1 MKKKWEIA
9 TIVGGIAVVLAV
21 IAIIL
26 YFTLRP
32 KKPPKKPPCVPN
44 CKNKNCGPDG
54 CKGTCGTCKVG
65 YTCKDGKCVCV
76 PNCKNKNCGSDGCKG
91 TCGTCKVGYTC
102 KDGKCVCVP
111 NCKNKTCG
119 SDGCGGT
126 CPPGC
131 PAGQSCSPDGT
142 KCVSCVPN
150 CKGKTCGEDDGCVD
164 KCRGTCPGSQYC
176 DINNTCQDFPEQPG
190 QMRITNYC
198 KDPSWISLA
207 PALHCGTPSGKC
219 TGVATKFCPQG
230 CVCDNC
236 DDCIKNCG
244 VPQLNAQNQEILAG
258 KFLDL
263 NIPSDGL
270 DSAAW
275 HPMQG
280 CVVKDGALTC
290 SSGQSTGDCKGLPNK
305 TCEPPYAIKWEGT
318 WIDPKN
324 GGGVNFDN
332 SLVGGW
338 SLPINTINSVPA
350 GGSCVNT
357 ECLISFDDCP
367 TDENL
372 LTPGLPTTH
381 YDDGYGYSWDLGNMD
396 LRVWSEYEKNPNI
409 QAGQPWI
416 PTSTA
421 KAQGPVGCLA
431 PCQKLTSPAPWG
443 PHMVSYQPEAKWF
456 CCPAA
461 ICACKTGTQPPGKLD
476 CRATDPNCDTFHCS
490 TGPGNYKCENRVIT
504 GPPGE
509 CSLPCSHD
517 CKGDQ
522 ECVKKKCF
530 SCQCQDGYD
539 CDLKTGTCTS
549 TRGFCI
555 GGQCTGN
562 GLCRPGFNCDKK
574 YNTCVTGPR
583 ISTKCPTTCQPGTR
597 CDPRTFKCTIIDDN
611 GPDGFKSCC
620 PDGYGCEVPEG
631 QKIGKCVS
639 IRIEN
644 PECNK
649 GPVVKTQY
657 VQKVR
662 ENCPSVY
669 SFAYDDFGG
678 DHACTQGTKINA
690 ILCPTGKYG
699 K

>member
-9 TIVGGIAVVLAV
+9 TIVGGIAIVLAV

-32 KKPPKKPPCVPN
+32 KKKPPKKPPCVPN

-54 CKGTCGTCKVG
+54 CGGSCGTCKAG
-65 YTCKDGKCVCV
+65 WTCKGEKCVCV
-76 PNCKNKNCGSDGCKG
+76 RNCANKICG
-91 TCGTCKVGYTC
+91 
-102 KDGKCVCVP
+102 P
-111 NCKNKTCG
+111 
-119 SDGCGGT
+119 DGCGGT
-126 CPPGC
+126 CSPGC
-131 PAGQSCSPDGT
+131 PTGQSCSTDRT
-142 KCVSCVPN
+142 KCVPCVPD
-150 CKGKTCGEDDGCVD
+150 CKGKTCGDKDGCGGR
-164 KCRGTCPGSQYC
+164 CRGTCPGSQYC

-198 KDPSWISLA
+198 KDPSWISIA
-207 PALHCGTPSGKC
+207 PALHCGIASGKC
-219 TGVATKFCPQG
+219 GVGSLPPCNGT
-230 CVCDNC
+230 CVCQTC
-236 DDCIKNCG
+236 DECIKNCG
-244 VPQLNAQNQEILAG
+244 VPQLNAQNQEIPAG
-258 KFLDL
+258 KSLDL
-263 NIPSDGL
+263 NIPKDGL

-280 CVVKDGALTC
+280 CVVKDGALSC
-290 SSGQSTGDCKGLPNK
+290 SSGQSTGDCKGLPGG
-305 TCEPPYAIKWEGT
+305 TCQPPYATKWEGT
-318 WIDPKN
+318 WIDPKV

-338 SLPINTINSVPA
+338 SLPINTINSVPP

-396 LRVWSEYEKNPNI
+396 LRIWNEYEKNPNTQI
-409 QAGQPWI
+409 GQPWI
-416 PTSTA
+416 PTSAA
-421 KAQGPVGCLA
+421 KVQGPVGCLA

-461 ICACKTGTQPPGKLD
+461 ICACKIGTQPPGKQD
-476 CRATDPNCDTFHCS
+476 CQATDPNCHGFGCPTGA
-490 TGPGNYKCENRVIT
+490 TGPLAYKCENRTVL
-504 GPPGE
+504 GPAGE
-509 CSLPCSHD
+509 CSLPCSYD
-517 CKGDQ
+517 CKGDP

-549 TRGFCI
+549 TRGFCV

-562 GLCRPGFNCDKK
+562 GLCRPGFSCNKI
-574 YNTCVTGPR
+574 YNTCVTGNP
-583 ISTKCPTTCQPGTR
+583 TACPKKCQPGTT
-597 CDPRTFKCTIIDDN
+597 CDPRTGKCTIVDKN
-611 GPDGFKSCC
+611 GFKSCC
-620 PDGYGCEVPEG
+620 PDGYGCEIPEG

-678 DHACTQGTKINA
+678 DHACSQGTQINA

>member
-1 MKKKWEIA
+1 MKKTWKI
-9 TIVGGIAVVLAV
+9 TIIVGGIAVILAV
-21 IAIIL
+21 IVVVL
-26 YFTLRP
+26 YFALRP
-32 KKPPKKPPCVPN
+32 KKSRKKPSCVPN
-44 CKNKNCGPDG
+44 CKNKNCGPNG
-54 CKGTCGTCKVG
+54 CGGSCGTCLK
-65 YTCKDGKCVCV
+65 
-76 PNCKNKNCGSDGCKG
+76 
-91 TCGTCKVGYTC
+91 
-102 KDGKCVCVP
+102 
-111 NCKNKTCG
+111 
-119 SDGCGGT
+119 
-126 CPPGC
+126 
-131 PAGQSCSPDGT
+131 GQSCSAEG
-142 KCVSCVPN
+142 KCVFPTCSCD
-150 CKGKTCGEDDGCVD
+150 GKSCGEDDGCGN

-176 DINNTCQDFPEQPG
+176 DINNTCQPFPEQPG
-190 QMRITNYC
+190 EMRITNNC
-198 KDPSWISLA
+198 PDPVWVSLA
-207 PALHCGTPSGKC
+207 PALYCGSASGTC
-219 TGVATKFCPQG
+219 ADGATCK
-230 CVCDNC
+230 
-236 DDCIKNCG
+236 DCIKSG
-244 VPQLNAQNQEILAG
+244 TLKQLNAQNQEIPARG
-258 KFLDL
+258 NTNNYIDL
-263 NIPSDGL
+263 NIPSTGL
-270 DSAAW
+270 DSGAW

-280 CVVKDGALTC
+280 CAEKDGALTC
-290 SSGQSTGDCKGLPNK
+290 TSGQSTGDCRGLTNK
-305 TCEPPYAIKWEGT
+305 TCEPPYATKWEAT
-318 WIDPKN
+318 WIDPAK

-338 SLPINTINSVPA
+338 SLPINTINSKSS

-396 LRVWSEYEKNPNI
+396 LRVWSEYEKNPNTKI
-409 QAGQPWI
+409 GQPWI

-421 KAQGPVGCLA
+421 KAEGPVGCLA

-461 ICACKTGTQPPGKLD
+461 ICACKTGTQPPGKQD
-476 CRATDPNCDTFHCS
+476 CRATDKNCHGFKCTD
-490 TGPGNYKCENRVIT
+490 GYKCENRTVT

-517 CKGDQ
+517 CKGDP

-549 TRGFCI
+549 TRGFCV

-562 GLCRPGFNCDKK
+562 GLCPPGFNCDKTH
-574 YNTCVTGPR
+574 NTCVTGPP
-583 ISTKCPTTCQPGTR
+583 ISTKCPTTCQPGTK
-597 CDPRTFKCTIIDDN
+597 CDSGKGETNKCTIIGD
-611 GPDGFKSCC
+611 GPRGFKSCC

-631 QKIGKCVS
+631 QKTGKCAS

-657 VQKVR
+657 VKKVR
-662 ENCPSVY
+662 DNCPSVY

-678 DHACTQGTKINA
+678 DHACGQGTKINA
-690 ILCPTGKYG
+690 LLCPTGKYG

>member
-1 MKKKWEIA
+1 MKKQWEIA
-9 TIVGGIAVVLAV
+9 TIVGGIAIVLAV

-32 KKPPKKPPCVPN
+32 KKKPCVPN
-44 CKNKNCGPDG
+44 CKNKDCGPDG
-54 CKGTCGTCKVG
+54 CGGSCGT
-65 YTCKDGKCVCV
+65 
-76 PNCKNKNCGSDGCKG
+76 
-91 TCGTCKVGYTC
+91 
-102 KDGKCVCVP
+102 
-111 NCKNKTCG
+111 
-119 SDGCGGT
+119 
-126 CPPGC
+126 C
-131 PAGQSCSPDGT
+131 PAGQSCVNG
-142 KCVSCVPN
+142 KCVSCVPD
-150 CKGKTCGEDDGCVD
+150 CKGKTCGEDDGCGNN
-164 KCRGTCPGSQYC
+164 CRGTCPGSQYC
-176 DINNTCQDFPEQPG
+176 DINNTCQDFPEQSG
-190 QMRITNYC
+190 KMRITNYC
-198 KDPSWISLA
+198 KDPVWISLA
-207 PALHCGTPSGKC
+207 PALNCGTPSGKC
-219 TGVATKFCPQG
+219 TGVATKFCPEG
-230 CVCDNC
+230 CVCNNC
-236 DDCIKNCG
+236 EDCIKNCG
-244 VPQLNAQNQEILAG
+244 LKQQLNAQNQKIPAG
-258 KFLDL
+258 KSLDL

-318 WIDPKN
+318 WIDPKI

-350 GGSCVNT
+350 DGSCVNT

-367 TDENL
+367 TNENL
-372 LTPGLPTTH
+372 LTPGLPTGP
-381 YDDGYGYSWDLGNMD
+381 YDDGYGYSWDLGKMD
-396 LRVWSEYEKNPNI
+396 LRVWSEYEKNPNT
-409 QAGQPWI
+409 QVGQPWI
-416 PTSTA
+416 PTSAA

-461 ICACKTGTQPPGKLD
+461 ICACKTGTQPPGKQN
-476 CRATDPNCDTFHCS
+476 CRATDPNCRGFECPG
-490 TGPGNYKCENRVIT
+490 GPGNYTCENRIIT

-517 CKGDQ
+517 CKGDP

-549 TRGFCI
+549 TRGFCV

-562 GLCRPGFNCDKK
+562 GLCLPGFNCDKT
-574 YNTCVTGPR
+574 YNTCVTGPS
-583 ISTKCPTTCQPGTR
+583 ISTKCPTTCQKGTR

-611 GPDGFKSCC
+611 GPEGFKSCC

-631 QKIGKCVS
+631 QKIGKCAS

-662 ENCPSVY
+662 DNCPSVY